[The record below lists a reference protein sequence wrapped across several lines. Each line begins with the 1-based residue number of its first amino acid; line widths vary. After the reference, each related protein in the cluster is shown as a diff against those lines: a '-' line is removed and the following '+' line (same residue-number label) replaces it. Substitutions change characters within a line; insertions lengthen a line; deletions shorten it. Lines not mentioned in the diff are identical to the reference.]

1 MLHNRPA
8 GSRGV
13 EAPQLLWAAWL
24 GPAAAG
30 TCRVAGAGGHVQQAA
45 VRAEVG
51 SSVGVEEAGG
61 QSVHFGHPA
70 DILESMLSRGAAAVR
85 HTKP

>member
-8 GSRGV
+8 ESRG
-13 EAPQLLWAAWL
+13 AAGLQPPWASWL
-24 GPAAAG
+24 DRAAAG
-30 TCRVAGAGGHVQQAA
+30 TCRVAGRDGNVQQAM
-45 VRAEVG
+45 VRANAG

-70 DILESMLSRGAAAVR
+70 DKLKSSLSRDAR
-85 HTKP
+85 QK